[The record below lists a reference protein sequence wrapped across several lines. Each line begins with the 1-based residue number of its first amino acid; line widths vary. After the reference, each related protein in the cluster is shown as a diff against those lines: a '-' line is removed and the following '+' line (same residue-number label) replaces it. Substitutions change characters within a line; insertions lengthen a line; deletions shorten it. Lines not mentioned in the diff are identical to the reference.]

1 VWKGA
6 TGARISSERH
16 IKSCKTMIR
25 GVGRDDT
32 LVAEV
37 YRSRVV
43 IIEGESLAHARLLAT
58 VNEFGRG
65 SQFIDGY
72 AIDSH
77 LMELIPEDYIGRTL
91 SRADA
96 DDLLQ
101 QLRLSN
107 RPAAAPTSD
116 SEASQSPSRAVAA

>member
-1 VWKGA
+1 MMG
-6 TGARISSERH
+6 G
-16 IKSCKTMIR
+16 R
-25 GVGRDDT
+25 GVTTLWWVEFFGGR
-32 LVAEV
+32 A
-37 YRSRVV
+37 V

-58 VNEFGRG
+58 VNGFGRA

-77 LMELIPEDYIGRTL
+77 LMELISRDYIGRTL

-96 DDLLQ
+96 NELLQ

-107 RPAAAPTSD
+107 RAAARPTSE
-116 SEASQSPSRAVAA
+116 SEASQSPLSAAAA

>member
-1 VWKGA
+1 
-6 TGARISSERH
+6 
-16 IKSCKTMIR
+16 MIR
-25 GVGRDDT
+25 GWGVTT
-32 LVAEV
+32 LWWLKFIGG
-37 YRSRVV
+37 RVV

-58 VNEFGRG
+58 VNEFGRA

-72 AIDSH
+72 AIDCH

-107 RPAAAPTSD
+107 RAAARPTSEA
-116 SEASQSPSRAVAA
+116 EASRSPSRAAAA

>member
-1 VWKGA
+1 VTTLWWLEFFG
-6 TGARISSERH
+6 
-16 IKSCKTMIR
+16 
-25 GVGRDDT
+25 GR
-32 LVAEV
+32 A
-37 YRSRVV
+37 V

-58 VNEFGRG
+58 VNEFGRA
-65 SQFIDGY
+65 SQFVGGY

-91 SRADA
+91 SRTDA

-107 RPAAAPTSD
+107 RPTPQV
-116 SEASQSPSRAVAA
+116 EASRSPSRAAAA